1 MASTFDYNRY
11 EQAIKLAHSEGNNTA
26 ANELSAIYMEAK
38 AKDRSDFVEHTPTQ
52 AADVL
57 PSIGEGLVGAVD
69 TASEGFTEVG
79 SLMDQKKIH
88 DAEALPFGITKA
100 VLPAVGDVALTG
112 LAALGDIV
120 SLVTHD
126 SVETTVVEAVKGAVF
141 DIADNPL
148 FQEGL
153 EIAKQGM
160 APFIEWGRENPD
172 AALRLGATFE
182 LGLMAL
188 PATKVPPVSATLDN
202 MAGSLIR
209 AGNVQGITKRHAG
222 IQRLLEPLKLNS
234 ADIRRTETKGITR
247 EHVVGPDARG
257 EEVIKVLSLIPEV
270 KAGRTYVKNANAV
283 YDEIEATS
291 ERLVNRLHKA
301 GNPEVDMPKLNT
313 TLDSALEA
321 YFKSD
326 DPIIAGLPK
335 PRIEAIVNK
344 AKTLLAESDGTVVG
358 VLGARKNLDAYLNS
372 LDVNLDGEFV
382 ASKGKALKVIRDS
395 LNNAVNETVTNVD
408 VLGLLRK
415 QHLMYTAW
423 DTLSDKA
430 ILEAR
435 TGLSRAY
442 INAQRATGMSIPTTP
457 LALAATAGGAATLA
471 TTGLAA
477 WGIGAA
483 STVAAGV
490 LVQRMLTGPTAK
502 KGLGILLGG
511 VSRGI
516 KMSKNKEMIEQLKA
530 DRLIIIS
537 LLEQKE
543 DPNQRI
549 PMKGAANVRLLFTGY

>member
-1 MASTFDYNRY
+1 MASTFDYQRY
-11 EQAIKLAHSEGNNTA
+11 EQAIKLAQSEGNTA
-26 ANELSAIYMEAK
+26 AVNELSAIYTEAK
-38 AKDRSDFVEHTPTQ
+38 AKERSGFVEHTPTQ
-52 AADVL
+52 MTDVL
-57 PSIGEGLVGAVD
+57 PAIGEGLEGAVT
-69 TASEGFTEVG
+69 TATQGIAEVG
-79 SLMDQKKIH
+79 SLLDAKKIH
-88 DAEALPFGITKA
+88 TPEAVPLGLVKAALPA
-100 VLPAVGDVALTG
+100 AGDVVLTG
-112 LAALGDIV
+112 LAALGDVV
-120 SLVTHD
+120 SLATPD
-126 SVETTVVEAVKGAVF
+126 SLEKEVVEAVKGAVF
-141 DIADNPL
+141 DIADNPV

-153 EIAKQGM
+153 ELAKQGM
-160 APFIEWGRENPD
+160 APFIEWGKEHPD
-172 AALRLGATFE
+172 AALRLGASFE

-188 PATKVPPVSATLDN
+188 PATKVPPVSAALDN
-202 MAGSLIR
+202 VAGSLLR
-209 AGNVQGITKRHAG
+209 AGNVQGITKRHDG
-222 IQRLLEPLKLNS
+222 IQRLLEPLKLNRS
-234 ADIRRTETKGITR
+234 DIRRTETRGVTR
-247 EHVVGPDARG
+247 EHIVGPDARG
-257 EEVIKVLSLIPEV
+257 EEVIKVLALIPEV
-270 KAGRTYVKNANAV
+270 KVGRTYVKNANAV

-291 ERLVNRLHKA
+291 ERLTKRLQRA
-301 GNPEVDMPKLNT
+301 GNPEVDTTKLTDNM
-313 TLDSALEA
+313 DAALES

-344 AKTLLAESDGTVVG
+344 AKSLVAESDGTVVG
-358 VLGARKNLDAYLNS
+358 VLEARKKLDSYLNN

-382 ASKGKALKVIRDS
+382 ASKGKALKIIRDT
-395 LNNAVNETVTNVD
+395 LNNAVNDTVSDVD

-423 DTLSDKA
+423 DTLADKA
-430 ILEAR
+430 IHEAR

-490 LVQRMLTGPTAK
+490 LVQRMLTSPSAK
-502 KGLGILLGG
+502 KGLGVLLGA
-511 VSRGI
+511 VSKGI

-543 DPNQRI
+543 DTNQRV
-549 PMKGAANVRLLFTGY
+549 PMKGAVNGR